1 MKFYRKKEIFLVL
14 WFHHPKFLAYITS
27 PFWCEEYIKV
37 NEFWVWTFQPNSG
50 SLGYLEMFNFSEFL
64 LKNYSSRS
72 LNMSLN
78 TSSCIY
84 TDVFIGSHAAL
95 LEISDK
101 LFFTELTLLWR
112 GRYHIETIC
121 SANQWTGFYRLTAS
135 IMKELSA
142 IKFPLAEEHLLRG
155 LYAL

>member
-1 MKFYRKKEIFLVL
+1 MIPSSKVPCLHYLTFLVWRIYQGKWIL
-14 WFHHPKFLAYITS
+14 SLNLPTKLR
-27 PFWCEEYIKV
+27 
-37 NEFWVWTFQPNSG
+37 EFRILRNVQF
-50 SLGYLEMFNFSEFL
+50 FRIFVKKL
-64 LKNYSSRS
+64 LSRS